1 MADPISISFF
11 SDRLIFSGKIEMNPG
26 KQQKAFFF
34 DRDGVIN
41 TDRGYVFRIEDF
53 EFTDGLFSVM
63 RKLQAL
69 GYVLIVITNQSGIG
83 RGYYTETE
91 FLKLTDWMNERLAA
105 EKISIQ
111 GVYYC
116 PHSPESDCACRKPAP
131 GMLIQAIREH
141 HLDPSASWLVG
152 DKDSD
157 MQAAEA
163 VGIPNRVILGAS
175 RSLHSTHTLSCLTE
189 LLELPV

>member
-1 MADPISISFF
+1 MVSAATTRI
-11 SDRLIFSGKIEMNPG
+11 
-26 KQQKAFFF
+26 
-34 DRDGVIN
+34 RDAQSAV
-41 TDRGYVFRIEDF
+41 
-53 EFTDGLFSVM
+53 LVM
-63 RKLQAL
+63 RAED
-69 GYVLIVITNQSGIG
+69 G
-83 RGYYTETE
+83 RAQYEPGSQTVGLRKYT
-91 FLKLTDWMNERLAA
+91 
-105 EKISIQ
+105 
-111 GVYYC
+111 
-116 PHSPESDCACRKPAP
+116 CRKPAP